1 MFLKMHMLL
10 EVGKIKPVD
19 RFDFFYI
26 FQMYVLM
33 QFMIQIF
40 LNKEEAN

>member
-1 MFLKMHMLL
+1 MHMLL

-19 RFDFFYI
+19 RFFFFKNI